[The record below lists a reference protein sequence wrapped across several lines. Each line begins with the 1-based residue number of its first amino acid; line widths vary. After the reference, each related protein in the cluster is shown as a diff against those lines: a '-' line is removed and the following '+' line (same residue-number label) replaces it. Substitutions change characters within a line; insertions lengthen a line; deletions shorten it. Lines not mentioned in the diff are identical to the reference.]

1 MALTKLVLKKVL
13 GILLVILG
21 ILSILT
27 PLTPGAWLGIV
38 GLELLGW
45 RVVLQEYLERRW
57 PTHTERIKKIF
68 GID

>member
-1 MALTKLVLKKVL
+1 MALTKLILKKIL
-13 GILLVILG
+13 GVLLVILG

-45 RVVLQEYLERRW
+45 RVVLQSYIEQRW
-57 PTHTERIKKIF
+57 PAHTVRVKKFF
-68 GID
+68 GIN